1 MEGRVTIKSSNDKKV
16 PKSFKQKAES
26 QKFEFFV
33 AKCVCREG
41 TSVPFSLFISSNVWL
56 IFAIFDRIPF
66 SFFCARHCM
75 CCKRNSK
82 RFVVSYNCI
91 KTFNLSFNGDN
102 IASYNAKVVQCLCYA
117 WKKGMCFLPS
127 TQKALVLFRTS
138 QSITQQAYEASYITQ
153 MDVHGPLQNT

>member
-1 MEGRVTIKSSNDKKV
+1 MINSPTNGDKGSEVLQMEGRVTIKSSNDKKV

-117 WKKGMCFLPS
+117 
-127 TQKALVLFRTS
+127 
-138 QSITQQAYEASYITQ
+138 
-153 MDVHGPLQNT
+153 